1 VNELEEERDFLL
13 RSLDDLER
21 EHDAGDVDDTDYATL
36 RDDYTARAAAA
47 IRTIEAKQAAAA
59 PARAPRSW
67 GRTIAWVAG
76 IVVFAVLAGVLV
88 ARMSGSRRDSET
100 ATGDVRDSTRQ
111 LIVDATNAAQRGE
124 YDDAIALFTDALD
137 LSPSDTEALTYRG
150 WARFQKGGDDVAAM
164 ADVDDAISLDP
175 AYPDARV
182 FKAIM
187 LVRAGDFAG
196 ANAQMRVFDSLDAPA
211 FMVQVIEINQL
222 RQHIVAGVLLAD
234 GAPGFVE
241 AGFTADD
248 VFAAAQTA
256 AERDVM
262 PADAIEL
269 LDLVLAA
276 DPNDAD
282 AHAYKGYTLA
292 RVGVPA
298 GDANVTAA
306 GLAEIDAALA
316 IDPLHAAALAY
327 RAFTLLYGNDDA
339 AGAKASLDAFDAL
352 ADKPADIVAIID
364 GTTLRDDLEAALQQ

>member
-1 VNELEEERDFLL
+1 VNELDEERDFLL

-59 PARAPRSW
+59 PARPPRSW

-76 IVVFAVLAGVLV
+76 IAVFAVLAGVLV

-100 ATGDVRDSTRQ
+100 ATGDVRDNTRQ
-111 LIVDATNAAQRGE
+111 LIVDATNAAQRGD

-150 WARFQKGGDDVAAM
+150 WARFQKGGDDAAAM

-196 ANAQMRVFDSLDAPA
+196 ANAQMQVFDSLDAPA

-256 AERDVM
+256 AERDVK

-298 GDANVTAA
+298 GDVNVTAA

-316 IDPLHAAALAY
+316 IDPEHAAALAY

-364 GTTLRDDLEAALQQ
+364 GTTLRDDLEAALEQ

>member
-59 PARAPRSW
+59 PARPPRSW

-76 IVVFAVLAGVLV
+76 IAVFAVLAGVLV

-100 ATGDVRDSTRQ
+100 ATGDVRDNTRQ
-111 LIVDATNAAQRGE
+111 LIVDATNAAQRGD

-150 WARFQKGGDDVAAM
+150 WARFQKGGDDAAAM

-196 ANAQMRVFDSLDAPA
+196 ANAQMQVFDSLDAPA

-256 AERDVM
+256 AERDVK

-298 GDANVTAA
+298 GDVNVTAA

-316 IDPLHAAALAY
+316 IDPEHAAALAY

-364 GTTLRDDLEAALQQ
+364 GTTLRDDLEAALEQ

>member
-59 PARAPRSW
+59 PARPPRSW

-76 IVVFAVLAGVLV
+76 IAVFAVLAGVLV

-100 ATGDVRDSTRQ
+100 ATGDVRDNTRQ
-111 LIVDATNAAQRGE
+111 LIVDATNAAQRGD
-124 YDDAIALFTDALD
+124 YDDAVALFTDALD

-150 WARFQKGGDDVAAM
+150 WARFQKGGDDAAAM

-196 ANAQMRVFDSLDAPA
+196 ANAQMQVFDSLDAPA

-256 AERDVM
+256 AERDVK

-298 GDANVTAA
+298 GDVNVTAA

-316 IDPLHAAALAY
+316 IDPEHAAALAY

-364 GTTLRDDLEAALQQ
+364 GTTLRDDLEAALEQ

>member
-47 IRTIEAKQAAAA
+47 IRTIEAKEAAVA
-59 PARAPRSW
+59 PARPPRSW

-76 IVVFAVLAGVLV
+76 IAVFAVLAGVLV

-100 ATGDVRDSTRQ
+100 ATGDVRDNTRQ
-111 LIVDATNAAQRGE
+111 LIVDATNAAQRGD

-150 WARFQKGGDDVAAM
+150 WARFQKGGDDAAAM

-196 ANAQMRVFDSLDAPA
+196 ANAQMQVFDSLDAPA

-256 AERDVM
+256 AERDVK

-339 AGAKASLDAFDAL
+339 AGAKVSLDAFDAL

>member
-59 PARAPRSW
+59 PARPPRSW

-76 IVVFAVLAGVLV
+76 IAVFAVLAGVLV

-100 ATGDVRDSTRQ
+100 ATGDVRDNTRQ
-111 LIVDATNAAQRGE
+111 LIADATNAAQRGD

-150 WARFQKGGDDVAAM
+150 WARFQKGGDDAAAM

-196 ANAQMRVFDSLDAPA
+196 ANAQMQVFDSLDAPA

-256 AERDVM
+256 AERDVK

-298 GDANVTAA
+298 GDVNVTAA

-316 IDPLHAAALAY
+316 VDPEHAAALAY

-364 GTTLRDDLEAALQQ
+364 GTTLRDDLEAALEQ

>member
-59 PARAPRSW
+59 PARPPRSW

-76 IVVFAVLAGVLV
+76 IAVFAVLAGVLV

-100 ATGDVRDSTRQ
+100 ATGDVRDNTRQ
-111 LIVDATNAAQRGE
+111 LIVDATNAAQRGD

-150 WARFQKGGDDVAAM
+150 WARFQKGGDDAAAM

-196 ANAQMRVFDSLDAPA
+196 ANAQMQVFDSLDAPA

-256 AERDVM
+256 AERDVK

-298 GDANVTAA
+298 GDVNVTAA

-316 IDPLHAAALAY
+316 VDPEHAAALAY

-364 GTTLRDDLEAALQQ
+364 GTTLRDDLEAALEQ

>member
-47 IRTIEAKQAAAA
+47 IRTIEAKQAAAV
-59 PARAPRSW
+59 PAGAPRSW
-67 GRTIAWVAG
+67 GRTIGWVAG
-76 IVVFAVLAGVLV
+76 IAVFAVLAGVLV

-100 ATGDVRDSTRQ
+100 ATGDVRDNTRQ
-111 LIVDATNAAQRGE
+111 LIVDATNAAQRGD
-124 YDDAIALFTDALD
+124 YDDAIGLFTDALD
-137 LSPSDTEALTYRG
+137 LSPSDTEALTYRS
-150 WARFQKGGDDVAAM
+150 WARFQKGGDDAAAM

-187 LVRAGDFAG
+187 LVRAGDFAS
-196 ANAQMRVFDSLDAPA
+196 ASAQMQVFDSLDAPA
-211 FMVQVIEINQL
+211 FMLQVIEINEL
-222 RQHIVAGVLLAD
+222 REHIVAGVLLAD

-241 AGFTADD
+241 AGFSADD

-256 AERDVM
+256 AESDVK

-364 GTTLRDDLEAALQQ
+364 GTTLRDDLEAALEQ